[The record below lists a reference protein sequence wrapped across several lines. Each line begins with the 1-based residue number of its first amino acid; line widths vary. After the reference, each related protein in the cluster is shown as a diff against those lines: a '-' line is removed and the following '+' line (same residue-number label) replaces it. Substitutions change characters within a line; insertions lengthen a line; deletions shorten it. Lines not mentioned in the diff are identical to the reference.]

1 MDDWQSRLPLP
12 GSQPSTMYDIRP
24 RRRVTPWRRAHRGP
38 LWNLLL
44 LAGLVLVALIAL
56 TAWRA
61 ARTPVTIIA
70 NGRPLD
76 APTHRRTVEGAL
88 RAAGIPYTDAL
99 FVSPPPET
107 PLTPGMVITVVHSG
121 PLLLHADGST
131 YTVEASTTDVRAI
144 VRGVGL
150 ALSSADQVEVIR
162 ALRPTRRE
170 LEADPAL
177 LLIPPLPREIAVRRS
192 AALIV
197 NEGGVSVSLQTTAP
211 TIGAALARAG
221 YTLYEGDTITPP
233 LWTPIDAGG
242 AEVTIVR
249 AIPVTLHADGRVF
262 SLRTH
267 QPTVAAL
274 LAERGLAL
282 AGKDYA
288 LPVPD
293 SPLQPGMQINVVR
306 VEEETLTE
314 AEPLPFETVYVPD
327 PAAAL
332 DELRVIQEGRE
343 GLLRRQIRVRYENG
357 VEVSRRPA
365 AEWVER
371 PPEARVVAYGT
382 QITLRTLQTP
392 YGTVEYWRTLRV
404 LATSYSP
411 LTAGHKQ
418 PGDPGFGIA
427 AAGVEVQRGVVAVDP
442 RVINLYTWMYIPG
455 YGIGRALD
463 TGGAIKGM
471 RVDLGY
477 TDADYYQRYEWVDI
491 YLLTPVPPYDQI
503 NWVLPEQ

>member
-1 MDDWQSRLPLP
+1 MDDQRSRLPLP
-12 GSQPSTMYDIRP
+12 GSQPSTVYDIR
-24 RRRVTPWRRAHRGP
+24 RQRSVNPWRRTHPGP
-38 LWNLLL
+38 LWNLLP
-44 LAGLVLVALIAL
+44 LARLALVALIIL

-70 NGRPLD
+70 NGQPID

-88 RAAGIPYTDAL
+88 RSAGIPYEGAL
-99 FVSPPPET
+99 FVSPPPEA
-107 PLTPGMVITVVHSG
+107 PLTPGMVITVAHPG
-121 PLLLHADGST
+121 PLLLHADGGT

-150 ALSSADQVEVIR
+150 TLSPVDQVEVIR

-170 LEADPAL
+170 LETDPAL
-177 LLIPPLPREIAVRRS
+177 LLIPPLPREIVVRRP
-192 AALIV
+192 ATLIIT
-197 NEGGVSVSLQTTAP
+197 EGETRVSLQTTAP

-221 YTLYEGDTITPP
+221 YTLYEGDVITPP
-233 LWTPIDAGG
+233 LWTPLEAGG
-242 AEVTIVR
+242 AEVTIER
-249 AIPVTLHADGRVF
+249 AVPVTLRADGRVF

-274 LAERGLAL
+274 LAERGLTL
-282 AGKDYA
+282 AGQDYA
-288 LPVPD
+288 LPTPE
-293 SPLQPGMQINVVR
+293 SPLQPGMQIDVVR
-306 VEEETLTE
+306 VEEQTLIDT
-314 AEPLPFETVYVPD
+314 EPLPYETVYVPD

-332 DELRVIQEGRE
+332 DDLRVIREGRE
-343 GLLRRQIRVRYENG
+343 GLLRRQVRVRRENG

-471 RVDLGY
+471 RIDLGY
-477 TDADYYQRYEWVDI
+477 ADADYYQRYEWIDI

-503 NWVLPEQ
+503 NWVLPQQ